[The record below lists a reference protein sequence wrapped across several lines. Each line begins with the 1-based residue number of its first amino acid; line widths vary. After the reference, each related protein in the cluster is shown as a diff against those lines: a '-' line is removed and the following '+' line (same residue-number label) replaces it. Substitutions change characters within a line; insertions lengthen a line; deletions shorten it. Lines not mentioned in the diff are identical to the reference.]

1 MKTVIPRETQPG
13 ETRAPMVPEAVARLV
28 KLGLDVTVETGI
40 GERIHIPDGAY
51 REAGAA
57 VADKLAPVLAEA
69 GLVLR
74 LGPPDEAGIAALKD
88 GQILAACLEPF
99 RHPERVRLL
108 AERGVSAICMEL
120 IPRTTL
126 AQKMDALSS
135 QASLAGYAAV
145 ILAADRIDKAFPMM
159 NTPAG
164 TIKPARVFIIGAGVA
179 GLQAIAT
186 ARRLGARVE
195 AFDTRAVVEEQVQ
208 SLGARFIKIDLGET
222 GQTQDGYAKAL
233 TPEQVELQ
241 RQGMARHCRD
251 ADIVIT
257 TAQVF
262 GRPAPRILTADMLQ
276 GMRPGSIVVDMA
288 VETGG
293 NVEGSV
299 LDQEVVLDG
308 VRIIGL
314 GNLPGHVALD
324 ASRMYANN
332 LANLVTHFWDR
343 EQATFALGTDDP
355 IMDGALLTHDHAIRN
370 ELIRNKLEEKP
381 S

>member
-1 MKTVIPRETQPG
+1 MKIVIPRETRPG
-13 ETRAPMVPEAVARLV
+13 ETRAPMVPEAVAKLV

-40 GERIHIPDGAY
+40 GESLHIADEAY
-51 REAGAA
+51 REAGAT
-57 VADKLAPVLAEA
+57 VTDTLATALAEA
-69 GLVLR
+69 TLVLR
-74 LGPPDEAGIAALKD
+74 LTPPDEAAIATLKE

-108 AERGVSAICMEL
+108 ADRGVSAICMEL

-145 ILAADRIDKAFPMM
+145 IVAADRIDKAFPMM

-186 ARRLGARVE
+186 AKRLGARVE

-208 SLGARFIKIDLGET
+208 SLGARFVKIDLGET

-241 RQGMARHCRD
+241 RRAWR
-251 ADIVIT
+251 A
-257 TAQVF
+257 TA
-262 GRPAPRILTADMLQ
+262 
-276 GMRPGSIVVDMA
+276 
-288 VETGG
+288 
-293 NVEGSV
+293 
-299 LDQEVVLDG
+299 
-308 VRIIGL
+308 
-314 GNLPGHVALD
+314 
-324 ASRMYANN
+324 
-332 LANLVTHFWDR
+332 
-343 EQATFALGTDDP
+343 ATPT
-355 IMDGALLTHDHAIRN
+355 
-370 ELIRNKLEEKP
+370 